1 MTNLASLREQK
12 ELRYAKKGLALA
24 LMSGMIWSFD
34 GLILRKG
41 LAAEPFRDPALWLFA
56 PLLAAGLHDFCAACL
71 SLAINAAQG
80 KAREVIRT
88 LCSKP
93 GRFCICG
100 ALLGAP
106 LGMGGYLM
114 ALSMAGPAYVLPITS
129 LYPAVAAL
137 LALVFLKER
146 ISLRAWGGLAL
157 CVVGAISI
165 GYTPPE
171 GAGGGLFYLGIAFAF
186 LAAFGWA
193 AEGVCVTSGMDF
205 IEPAVALNVYQIVS
219 SLLYAGLII
228 PLALWFFSLTDPGGV
243 PGLLARSFS
252 SSGIGYFALAGF
264 VGSLSYRCWYRA
276 MNMAGVSRAMALNI
290 TYALWGVLF
299 SAAFTDTEIT
309 RNLVIGA
316 AVIFMGMFL
325 VIGNPRDIVNLRN
338 VS

>member
-24 LMSGMIWSFD
+24 LMSGMIWSSD
-34 GLILRKG
+34 GLILGKG
-41 LAAEPFRDPALWLFA
+41 LAEEPFGSPALWLFA

-71 SLAINAAQG
+71 SLAINGAQG
-80 KAREVIRT
+80 KGREVIRT
-88 LCSKP
+88 LRSKA
-93 GRFCICG
+93 GRACIWG

-129 LYPAVAAL
+129 LYPAIAAL

-146 ISLRAWGGLAL
+146 VSLRAWGGLAL
-157 CVVGAISI
+157 CVIGAIAI

-205 IEPAVALNVYQIVS
+205 IEPAVALNVYQDRVQPA
-219 SLLYAGLII
+219 LRRDHRPAGPVAFERVRAGLRH
-228 PLALWFFSLTDPGGV
+228 
-243 PGLLARSFS
+243 PGLLAARF
-252 SSGIGYFALAGF
+252 
-264 VGSLSYRCWYRA
+264 RA
-276 MNMAGVSRAMALNI
+276 PAWGASRWR
-290 TYALWGVLF
+290 ALW
-299 SAAFTDTEIT
+299 AASRTAAGT
-309 RNLVIGA
+309 R
-316 AVIFMGMFL
+316 
-325 VIGNPRDIVNLRN
+325 P
-338 VS
+338 